1 MIVKNAADTL
11 EACLQSVAGVVDQI
25 VIADT
30 GCTDNTCEI
39 ASRFGA
45 IIVPFPWQDHFAHAR
60 NAALAAA
67 ATDWILVLD
76 ADEELG
82 AEAKE
87 SLPDLLAAPEIGG
100 YVVPIREYVTSFTR
114 SAWTATILS
123 NDVQMERA
131 KQAPSYF
138 LNKLCRLFR
147 RSPEIFFTG
156 RVHEMVQPQVEAA
169 GFAIGQAPFFIH
181 HFGHLSRADAI
192 KRKRLFYN
200 DLLKKR
206 LADDPDD
213 LNALT
218 MCGLDEWE
226 LHQRPLEALRY
237 VGRALELYPLMFE
250 PWLITAKVL
259 CGMHRYEEAL
269 QTLDVVR
276 HVDKD
281 ACLQYTLRGDA
292 LSGLGRFAEARQ
304 SYEKAISVSPHDRLL
319 QAKRDYMDLDLG
331 QAEAAIER
339 LQRAAG
345 DLPDHTE
352 IHEFLVNAY
361 IRTGRIAEAA
371 GEAERFTYFDARE
384 PFLLRAVKLRAQLK
398 EWERVKPMAEHCVAI
413 YPESAEGHELLMMSL
428 LSLGQLGEAAGE
440 AEVLTGLVAEPR
452 SFLRAAAIYAQMDD
466 KIKIRE
472 CLERGLQ
479 KFPESNEISRA
490 LTDMAAHSPIANAPR
505 QMHSTAPVSG

>member
-1 MIVKNAADTL
+1 MIVKNAANTL
-11 EACLQSVAGVVDQI
+11 RSCLQSVAGVVDQI

-30 GCTDNTCEI
+30 GCTDATCEI
-39 ASRFGA
+39 ALQFGA
-45 IIVPFPWQDHFAHAR
+45 NIVPFPWQDHFAHAR

-67 ATDWILVLD
+67 TTDWILVLD

-82 AEAKE
+82 EEAKH
-87 SLPDLLAAPEIGG
+87 SLPQLLSAPGIGG

-123 NDVQMERA
+123 NDSQMERA
-131 KQAPSYF
+131 KEAPSYF
-138 LNKLCRLFR
+138 LNRLCRLFR

-169 GFAIGQAPFFIH
+169 GFAIGEAPFCIH

-200 DLLKKR
+200 DLLQKR
-206 LADDPDD
+206 LADEPND

-226 LHQRPLEALRY
+226 VHKRPLEALRY
-237 VGRALELYPLMFE
+237 LGRALELNPLMFE

-259 CGMHRYEEAL
+259 CGMHQYEQAL
-269 QTLDVVR
+269 QALEVVR
-276 HVDKD
+276 HVEKD
-281 ACLQYTLRGDA
+281 TCLQNTLRGDA
-292 LSGLGRFAEARQ
+292 SYGLGRFEQAREY
-304 SYEKAISVSPHDRLL
+304 YEKAISASPNDPLL
-319 QAKRDYMDLDLG
+319 QAKRDYVDVDLG
-331 QAEAAIER
+331 QAELAIPR
-339 LQRAAG
+339 LQRAAN
-345 DLPDHTE
+345 DLPEHTE

-371 GEAERFTYFDARE
+371 DEAERFTYFDGRE
-384 PFLLRAVKLRAQLK
+384 AFLLRVAKLRAQLK
-398 EWERVKPMAEHCVAI
+398 EWERVKPLAQHCVTM

-428 LSLGQLGEAAGE
+428 LSLGNLGEAAAE
-440 AEVLTGLVAEPR
+440 AELLAGLVSEPR
-452 SFLRAAAIYAQMDD
+452 SFLRTASIYAQLDD
-466 KIKIRE
+466 KEKMRD

-479 KFPESNEISRA
+479 KFPDSSAIERA
-490 LTDMAAHSPIANAPR
+490 LAEIAAHTPIAKQRAEVHPAA
-505 QMHSTAPVSG
+505 SVPC